1 MKKFIS
7 ILLFFAVFAFFGCE
21 DVLNDFKNAGDNL
34 KDNLTDTAEETY
46 LGDTE
51 IPNNKSNKVGTNE
64 LKGKTISDGTT
75 KLTFYNSYVTKS
87 DDKSGLANARSEDH
101 VAGKMDFTYSYN
113 SNDKTLD
120 FQLNQI
126 WGSGLSTAQTYEK
139 QIEKA
144 TETYKSVADKVLTE
158 LDKDIYYTVFNT
170 HPDLAQYKDG
180 IKEIVKDE
188 AIEYVKTQEDLLAD
202 YLEAKYN
209 AVIKFGY
216 EFDSEENPT
225 QLTLKEKFQGDLTD
239 ASSKFVWSQN
249 GCTITLNDY
258 DNVIPFKVELEREN
272 ENGEVV
278 TDIYVG
284 VPKITKTNDTTG
296 SIEVSLLPYSG
307 DVLEN
312 GTFIA
317 TSISTKVSS
326 FVVDAITDL
335 RFSTLAKIFSELES
349 SGNDSRSDTLELFLY
364 YVLGTPNASGNSF
377 GFEATYEISEDN
389 LILTITNIPDYMDGY
404 FDENYTIEL
413 THTPLLGAT
422 YDIVK

>member
-21 DVLNDFKNAGDNL
+21 DVLNDFKNAGNNL
-34 KDNLTDTAEETY
+34 KEDLTDTVEDAH
-46 LGDTE
+46 LGDTDV
-51 IPNNKSNKVGTNE
+51 PDNKSTSEGTNE
-64 LKGKTISDGTT
+64 LQGKTISDGTT
-75 KLTFYNSYVTKS
+75 KMEFANSYVTKS
-87 DDKSGLANARSEDH
+87 DDTPETANARSVDH

-120 FQLNQI
+120 FQLNQV
-126 WGSGLSTAQTYEK
+126 WGSGFTTAQTYEK

-144 TETYKSVADKVLTE
+144 TETYQSITDKVLTE
-158 LDKDIYYTVFNT
+158 LDKEKYYAAFST

-188 AIEYVKTQEDLLAD
+188 AVEYVKTQEDLLAD
-202 YLEAKYN
+202 YLESKYN

-216 EFDSEENPT
+216 EFDSEEAPST
-225 QLTLKEKFQGDLTD
+225 ITLKEKFQGDLTD
-239 ASSKFVWSQN
+239 ASSKFIWSQN

-258 DNVIPFKVELEREN
+258 DNVIPFKVELESEN
-272 ENGEVV
+272 EDGEVV

-284 VPKITKTNDTTG
+284 VPKITKTNKTTG
-296 SIEVSLLPYSG
+296 TIEVSLLPYSG

-312 GTFIA
+312 GTLIA

-326 FVVDAITDL
+326 LVMDAITDL
-335 RFSTLAKIFSELES
+335 SLTTLAKIFSELEA
-349 SGNDSRSDTLELFLY
+349 SGNDSRSDTLELYLY

-377 GFEATYEISEDN
+377 AFEATYEISEDN
-389 LILTITNIPDYMDGY
+389 LNLSITNIPDYMDGC
-404 FDENYTIEL
+404 FDGNSITL

-422 YDIVK
+422 YDIVQ